1 MYALYLCCAA
11 LSLHSACSESLRG
24 ACEAPRRSSGGG
36 RKIGAACNAF
46 AEKAI
51 ERSAEA
57 RSAESL
63 RKGEAQRAE
72 PTWHRFHSEAGRAE
86 DRGPKARGEILGV
99 VNLWGYGSELDSGS
113 PQVIIP

>member
-1 MYALYLCCAA
+1 MT
-11 LSLHSACSESLRG
+11 SRSACSESLRG

-51 ERSAEA
+51 ERSADA

-63 RKGEAQRAE
+63 RKGEA
-72 PTWHRFHSEAGRAE
+72 GRAE
-86 DRGPKARGEILGV
+86 DRGPKTRGEILGV